1 MRVLFYAVNGL
12 GLGHVTRLTAIA
24 RQVMLL
30 NPSAKILFITSSEA
44 DSIIY
49 KEGFPAVKVPSKNI
63 ACESGLEA
71 RLHARL
77 IHQSTWG
84 VFSAF
89 RPNITVVDT
98 FPSGFCFE
106 LDPVLMWKASKF
118 VFVYRQRQL
127 KKTRSKRFQAALE
140 KYDLILVPHDK
151 GAFGVEIPEGL
162 KATFAGKII
171 IRSKKELLP
180 RQHVIQRFNLP
191 PDKTN
196 ILITLGG
203 GGQDDIE
210 TVINRVLTA
219 FRDYPEVHPV
229 VAQGSLLRRLDIG
242 VNCETGP
249 TATVI
254 KQYYPLC
261 ELYNAFDFAV
271 AGCGYNTVN
280 ELLYFNKPAVYL
292 PFERQVDDQ
301 FMRAQQLTEEGL
313 GLTADPADPQ
323 SINTALEQLLDPG
336 VQAPIRRNLQKKHF
350 RNNARKAAR
359 AILRAAKK

>member
-24 RQVMLL
+24 RQVKRL

-63 ACESGLEA
+63 ARESGLEA

-77 IHQSTWG
+77 IHQATWG

-89 RPNITVVDT
+89 RPNVAVVDT
-98 FPSGFCFE
+98 FPSGFCYE
-106 LDPVLMWKASKF
+106 LDPVLMWKASTF

-127 KKTRSKRFQAALE
+127 HKSRNKRFQAALG

-151 GAFGVEIPEGL
+151 GAFGVEIPAGV
-162 KATFAGKII
+162 KTTYAGKII

-180 RQHVIQRFNLP
+180 HQQVTRQFNLP
-191 PDKTN
+191 PDKTSV
-196 ILITLGG
+196 LITLGG

-210 TVINRVLTA
+210 TVINRVLTV
-219 FRDYPEVHPV
+219 FRERPDVHPV
-229 VAQGSLLRRLDIG
+229 VAQGNLLRSLDIG
-242 VNCETGP
+242 ENSETGS

-280 ELLYFNKPAVYL
+280 EMLYFNKPAVYL

-301 FMRAQQLTEEGL
+301 FMRAQQLTEDGL

-323 SINTALEQLLDPG
+323 SINAALDQLLDPAVHG
-336 VQAPIRRNLQKKHF
+336 PIKRNLQKKRF